1 MHGEDLLQP
10 VATRYTPF
18 SREFCGFVGR
28 LTHFFCGCPI
38 LMPRSINAAAN
49 RARNFSCKSLEN
61 SSGGTRTR
69 TGDTMIFSHMSRP
82 LGMRFYRISKRISV
96 HRVSL
101 DIAWCRPY
109 CCITVDMAFVTLR
122 GTRSRTHTSAR
133 LTRLLGYSRPP
144 LSFRDVPGS
153 RSRSVSLRNFAEK
166 QEKES
171 RQADSNRGHMIFSGV
186 ICVHRRSWSS
196 NN

>member
-1 MHGEDLLQP
+1 MLRVTGHPGIMIAAPPFYSTAVAVKWVLSFDGSHG
-10 VATRYTPF
+10 
-18 SREFCGFVGR
+18 
-28 LTHFFCGCPI
+28 
-38 LMPRSINAAAN
+38 
-49 RARNFSCKSLEN
+49 
-61 SSGGTRTR
+61 SGETRTR

-109 CCITVDMAFVTLR
+109 CCTTVDMAFVTLR

-144 LSFRDVPGS
+144 LSFGDVPGS
-153 RSRSVSLRNFAEK
+153 GSRSVSLRNFAEK

-196 NN
+196 NNRFI

>member
-1 MHGEDLLQP
+1 VPKGSYAGRTLQRIGIVLSP
-10 VATRYTPF
+10 AGITS
-18 SREFCGFVGR
+18 SRKY
-28 LTHFFCGCPI
+28 
-38 LMPRSINAAAN
+38 AQN
-49 RARNFSCKSLEN
+49 R
-61 SSGGTRTR
+61 SGGTRTR

-144 LSFRDVPGS
+144 LSFGDVPGS
-153 RSRSVSLRNFAEK
+153 GSRSVSSRNFAEK

-171 RQADSNRGHMIFSGV
+171 RQADSNRGHHDFQWRDLCSPPFMV
-186 ICVHRRSWSS
+186 VQ
-196 NN
+196 